1 MRFGRGWRFVLL
13 GFPVR
18 VDLSFWLVAALI
30 AAGRPPE
37 LVLLWVGVVFVSILV
52 HELGHAVVARHYG
65 MRPRIDL
72 YSMGGLTS
80 FGESRRL
87 TPGRSIALSLAG
99 PTFGFALGG
108 LVLLGERFLPP
119 DAHYYAR
126 VAVRDLVWVNLG
138 WGLVNLL
145 PVLPLDGG
153 SVMRRLIEIV
163 KKRSDE
169 PLALRVSMTVAG
181 GVTLWAFFSQLYLAS
196 FIGAYLCY
204 INYQQYRRL
213 FAPQTRAAWR

>member
-1 MRFGRGWRFVLL
+1 MYFGRGWRFALL

-18 VDLSFWLVAALI
+18 VDLSFWFVAALI
-30 AAGRPPE
+30 AARRPPD

-52 HELGHAVVARHYG
+52 HELGHSVVARRYG

-80 FGESRRL
+80 FEKSRRL
-87 TPGRSIALSLAG
+87 TPGRGIALSLAG
-99 PTFGFALGG
+99 PAFGFAFGG
-108 LVLLGERFLPP
+108 IVLAGRHLLPL
-119 DAHYYAR
+119 DAHYYAH
-126 VAVRDLVWVNLG
+126 VAVGDLVWVNFG

-153 SVMRRLIEIV
+153 NVMRRLIELV

-169 PLALRVSMTVAG
+169 PLALRVSMAAAG
-181 GVTLWAFFSQLYLAS
+181 GATLWALYSGLYLAG
-196 FIGAYLCY
+196 FVGAYFVY
-204 INYQQYRRL
+204 VNYQQYRRP
-213 FAPQTRAAWR
+213 FASGMGAAWR

>member
-1 MRFGRGWRFVLL
+1 MRFRGGWRFVLL

-30 AAGRPPE
+30 AARRPLE

-52 HELGHAVVARHYG
+52 HELGHAVVARRYG

-80 FGESRRL
+80 FDASRRL
-87 TPGRSIALSLAG
+87 TPRRSIALSLAG
-99 PTFGFALGG
+99 PAFGFALAG
-108 LVLLGERFLPP
+108 LVLAGERFLPP
-119 DAHYYAR
+119 DTHYYAR
-126 VAVRDLVWVNLG
+126 VVVGDLEWVNFG

-153 SVMRRLIEIV
+153 SVMRRLIEMV

-169 PLALRVSMTVAG
+169 LLALRVSMTVAG
-181 GVTLWAFFSQLYLAS
+181 GATLWALYSQLYLAS
-196 FIGAYLCY
+196 FMGAYFFY
-204 INYQQYRRL
+204 ANYQQYRRL
-213 FAPQTRAAWR
+213 FAPQTRAV